1 MKKLLLNVYI
11 WPVFFCLTLLSLV
24 LLPLILAF
32 HKIFLNRKIDST
44 LRRSIRI
51 YGWILV
57 RLVPFL
63 APVKVHG
70 DINKIPQPSIFIA
83 NHYSAIDPYLF
94 GAIPAENCF
103 VTSWPFKIPVYSPL
117 MKLAGYVNTLDG
129 WETIQQRCTKML
141 ENRVFVTIWPEGHRS
156 RDGKL
161 GRFRRGAFQLAVES
175 GFPIQPVFIEGS
187 DKVLKPGK
195 RFLTPG
201 SVNLILLDPIYPT
214 ALEGD
219 LETRVATLRQ
229 QAYDAIYSCGTN
241 LRNCALRA
249 NPATDNEKSVSRQSL
264 SHKSHDLC

>member
-1 MKKLLLNVYI
+1 MKKFLLNLYL

-24 LLPLILAF
+24 LLPFILAF
-32 HKIFLNRKIDST
+32 HKIFLRREIGSA

-63 APVKVHG
+63 GPVRVKG
-70 DINKIPQPSIFIA
+70 DVTRIPQPAIFIA
-83 NHYSAIDPYLF
+83 NHSSAIDPYLF

-117 MKLAGYVNTLDG
+117 MKLAGYVNTASG
-129 WETIQQRCTKML
+129 WESIQQRCTKML
-141 ENRVFVTIWPEGHRS
+141 EAGVFVTIWPEGHRS

-187 DKVLKPGK
+187 GKVLQPGQ
-195 RFLTPG
+195 RFLSPG
-201 SVNLILLDPIYPT
+201 SVNLILLDPLYPDD
-214 ALEGD
+214 LQGN
-219 LETRVATLRQ
+219 LETRVTALRQ
-229 QAYDAIYSCGTN
+229 QAYEAIHNCGKN
-241 LRNCALRA
+241 LRDYALEGDSA
-249 NPATDNEKSVSRQSL
+249 ATGKSSAPRQSL
-264 SHKSHDLC
+264 SHESHDLC